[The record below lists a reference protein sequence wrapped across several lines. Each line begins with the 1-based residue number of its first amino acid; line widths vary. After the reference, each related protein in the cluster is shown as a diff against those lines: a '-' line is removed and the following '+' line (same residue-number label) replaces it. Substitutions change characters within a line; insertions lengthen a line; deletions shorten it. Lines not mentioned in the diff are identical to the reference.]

1 MANLTLASWNEI
13 EMISGINAI
22 PDGQLG
28 VYVKEETSNFAI
40 RHTMDQEDGIST
52 LHFSLSAEEA
62 IQPQALKL
70 VWKIPAIN
78 LRGTWAS
85 NYDHTKRIYAE
96 WESTLV
102 KSRVAF
108 ETPVLG
114 LYTHDDANLHT
125 FACSDALNLVHMGA
139 GLREE
144 SSWVYCS
151 IELFA
156 ERMAMMQNFEFSIRL
171 DSRKIRYEESLK
183 DVGEWWAGPVG
194 YPPMPAPDIARMPM
208 YSTWHNYHQEIEE
221 STLLSECKKAATLGY
236 KTIIVDDGWQ
246 TKDNKRGYAFTGDWQ
261 ADRFA
266 DMRGFVDQLH
276 ALDMKIILWYSVPFF
291 GKESAAYQ
299 QFKGKFLRYSE
310 EWNAAILDP
319 RYPEVRAY
327 IISVYTKALKDW
339 NLDGFKLD
347 FIDHV
352 LTYPDTDL
360 TKKDGRDYAS
370 VNAGVNRLMTD
381 IRKALLALKPD
392 IMIEFRQHYISP
404 LMRTFGNIFRAHD
417 CPNDAITNRVRT
429 TDLRLLSGDTVIHS
443 DMFMW
448 HYEEPVHLAALQF
461 LNILFSVPQ
470 LSVRLADIPADHFQM
485 VAFYTKYWIENRKIL
500 LDAPLEAKLPLESY
514 PQLTGRGED
523 KTIIALYLDL
533 VIRLADDLPP
543 SIDIVNAKTSDTVV
557 LELGKNN
564 QKYSFAT
571 FNCLGVEVQKGELGL
586 TEGLVQLS
594 IPPSGLIQL
603 KALGQ

>member
-1 MANLTLASWNEI
+1 MANLTLAAWKEI
-13 EMISGINAI
+13 EMISGVEAI

-28 VYVKEETSNFAI
+28 IYVKAETGNFAI
-40 RHTMDQEDGIST
+40 RHTIDQQAGISILHFT
-52 LHFSLSAEEA
+52 LHAKEKLEPKP
-62 IQPQALKL
+62 IKL

-78 LRGTWAS
+78 LRGTWTS

-96 WESTLV
+96 WESTIV
-102 KSRVAF
+102 KSRVAY
-108 ETPVLG
+108 ETPVVG
-114 LYTHDDANLHT
+114 LYSHEDDNIHT
-125 FACSDALNLVHMGA
+125 FACSDALNLVQMGA

-151 IELFA
+151 IELFT
-156 ERMAMMQNFEFSIRL
+156 ERMAMMRDFEFSIRL
-171 DSRKIRYEESLK
+171 DSRKIRYEEALK
-183 DVGEWWAGPVG
+183 ELGEWWAGPMG
-194 YPPMPAPDIARMPM
+194 YLPIAAPDIARMPM
-208 YSTWHNYHQEIEE
+208 YSTWYNYHQEIEE
-221 STLLSECKKAATLGY
+221 STLLAECKKAVSLGY
-236 KTIIVDDGWQ
+236 RTIIVDDGWQ

-266 DMRGFVDQLH
+266 DMKKFVENVH
-276 ALDMKIILWYSVPFF
+276 ALDMKVILWYSVPFF

-327 IISVYTKALKDW
+327 IVSVYTKALKNW

-347 FIDHV
+347 FIDHI
-352 LTYPDTDL
+352 LSYPDTQL
-360 TKKDGRDYAS
+360 SQEEGRDYAS
-370 VNAGVNRLMTD
+370 VNAGVHRLMTD
-381 IRKALLALKPD
+381 VRKALVALKPD

-448 HYEEPVHLAALQF
+448 HYSEPVHLAALQF

-470 LSVRLADIPADHFQM
+470 LSVRLEEIPADHHQM
-485 VAFYTKYWIENRKIL
+485 IKFYTNYWIENRKIL

-514 PQLTGRGED
+514 PQLTGKGKN

-533 VIRLADDLPP
+533 VIVLKDDLPLAL
-543 SIDIVNAKTSDTVV
+543 DIVNAKTSDSIILDVEK
-557 LELGKNN
+557 LDGKYTY
-564 QKYSFAT
+564 QT
-571 FNCLGVEVQKGELGL
+571 FNCLGKQVQKGELQLAAGL
-586 TEGLVQLS
+586 IKLN

-603 KALGQ
+603 KAIDQ